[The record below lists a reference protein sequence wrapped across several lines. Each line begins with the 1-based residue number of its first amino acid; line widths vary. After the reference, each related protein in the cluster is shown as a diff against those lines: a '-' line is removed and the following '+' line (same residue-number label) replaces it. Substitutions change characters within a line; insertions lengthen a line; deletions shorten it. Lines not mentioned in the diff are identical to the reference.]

1 LSEYL
6 QEESRDLV
14 AKPEVEEFLQGV
26 DRVRDTA
33 ERVEARLARIEQRMR
48 HER

>member
-1 LSEYL
+1 
-6 QEESRDLV
+6 
-14 AKPEVEEFLQGV
+14 VEEFLQGV